1 MDRLISLTSYYGD
14 MSSSE
19 NKTKEVSDG
28 STQKR
33 MPTWSGVLKNLQG
46 ETIGTLAL
54 WSVRGK
60 SKTSKE
66 GE

>member
-1 MDRLISLTSYYGD
+1 
-14 MSSSE
+14 MSNST
-19 NKTKEVSDG
+19 NKTKEVSDS

-54 WSVRGK
+54 WSVRGRSK
-60 SKTSKE
+60 SSEE
-66 GE
+66 GGGVGV